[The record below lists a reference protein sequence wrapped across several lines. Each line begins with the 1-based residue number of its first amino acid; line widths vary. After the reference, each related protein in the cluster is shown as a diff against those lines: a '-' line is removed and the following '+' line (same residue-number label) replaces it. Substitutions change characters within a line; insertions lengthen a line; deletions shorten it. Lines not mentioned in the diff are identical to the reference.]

1 MSFYL
6 FTLALVMFFSYL
18 VDKKEI
24 QKYKFFFLFLVILS
38 LILISG
44 FRVDTTL
51 YSDEWNYRH
60 AFNSYDGMPFKNLK
74 LNLFN
79 EPGFIFLNWIL
90 ANVFHNS
97 QSLILVTS
105 IITNTLITLFIY
117 RYTKHFTF
125 SMFLYISSGSFF
137 SSMNI
142 IRQYLAIAI
151 ILSGFKYIEEKNLKK
166 FLIIV
171 FIAFLFHKS
180 AIIMIF
186 VYFYVNS
193 LFIDKHKFIAFL
205 LILLIMYNFSSILQV
220 FENSMYNDYVTSY
233 MESGYGVSA
242 IRVLFW
248 SIIYVFILWRQGFFI
263 RQFKVK
269 KIMFNSIFISFG
281 IILISS
287 LYVYVNRLDY
297 LSICSYTLI
306 PMIPY
311 CFVKKSRLVIQYLII
326 FLFFA
331 FGMYSVKDMTFF
343 EHLIFTFL

>member
-166 FLIIV
+166 FLII
-171 FIAFLFHKS
+171 
-180 AIIMIF
+180 
-186 VYFYVNS
+186 

>member
-1 MSFYL
+1 M
-6 FTLALVMFFSYL
+6 
-18 VDKKEI
+18 I
-24 QKYKFFFLFLVILS
+24 QHY
-38 LILISG
+38 
-44 FRVDTTL
+44 
-51 YSDEWNYRH
+51 
-60 AFNSYDGMPFKNLK
+60 LK

-205 LILLIMYNFSSILQV
+205 LILLIMYN
-220 FENSMYNDYVTSY
+220 DYVTSY